1 MLWLVCIVHWSQ
13 WNQSTV
19 IYSIIICHCIW
30 AATWQNQQNEC
41 AASEDSDQ
49 PGHLP
54 SLIRVFAVHS
64 MGSYGPKVS
73 SCGQQRLWSVWA
85 DAQPFCWLCHV
96 ADHFFVLLKDVR
108 WLQFWFFNFRF
119 LSCWITLKQWQVFSY
134 FFHIWIHIDG
144 ILQPSHKIYQSMK
157 LHFFTPFFAA
167 FAKILVVSK
176 I

>member
-1 MLWLVCIVHWSQ
+1 MTTYLGKSCSFCLPRVPFVNCRQFMYLVISLLVLRAGYGIWLYQ
-13 WNQSTV
+13 FL
-19 IYSIIICHCIW
+19 IIAYLFIL
-30 AATWQNQQNEC
+30 
-41 AASEDSDQ
+41 D
-49 PGHLP
+49 HLIFTR
-54 SLIRVFAVHS
+54 S
-64 MGSYGPKVS
+64 KS
-73 SCGQQRLWSVWA
+73 SCTVMNRRSNCLPASNSLNELGKMLDFLA
-85 DAQPFCWLCHV
+85 I
-96 ADHFFVLLKDVR
+96 KDVR

-119 LSCWITLKQWQVFSY
+119 LSCWIILKQLQVFSY